1 MKPFVRIV
9 ALVIVGIMV
18 LSMVLAYAIQLF

>member
-18 LSMVLAYAIQLF
+18 LSMVLAYAIQIF